1 MTLSDVLEIILITYN
16 RERFLKR
23 TFEQIFD
30 NEKSPIRN
38 LEVTILDNNS
48 TDGTSDLIKKYQGK
62 FPNIKHEKNSRNIGG
77 NANIAKAYTMAKK
90 KYVWVLC
97 DDDTYYF
104 EGFEQIENAINEEYD
119 VIFVQKTDKDF
130 PSIFTKAS
138 FVPGCIYKVSNFTDT
153 VICNMYDNISNMFPH
168 LALMAKNI
176 NDNNKIYIPNKD
188 YIQTYLGNSS
198 YNCYIRGYKNEDEI
212 PKWRKNM
219 FWGIGYFNSCALI
232 KNKKIRENILNNVK
246 MGYCKNL
253 SQSIKNDLRLN
264 YLFYEKSLYNLFCL
278 FNPLN
283 FVQKMV
289 FVKVFTLFL
298 FDVLFYYH
306 FCNKKFLFMPNDEKW
321 DKYLK
326 FVDEQKYIDKLA
338 KKYKGKKIL
347 IYGAGTIAEHIFDN
361 YDLSK
366 LNIIAVSDKKYSS
379 TSKYKDYIA
388 IPPED
393 ITDLNPDVILF
404 TLYNY
409 KSVKKDFKQ
418 QKISAKMENMIK
430 RDRYILI

>member
-1 MTLSDVLEIILITYN
+1 
-16 RERFLKR
+16 
-23 TFEQIFD
+23 
-30 NEKSPIRN
+30 
-38 LEVTILDNNS
+38 
-48 TDGTSDLIKKYQGK
+48 
-62 FPNIKHEKNSRNIGG
+62 
-77 NANIAKAYTMAKK
+77 
-90 KYVWVLC
+90 
-97 DDDTYYF
+97 
-104 EGFEQIENAINEEYD
+104 
-119 VIFVQKTDKDF
+119 
-130 PSIFTKAS
+130 
-138 FVPGCIYKVSNFTDT
+138 
-153 VICNMYDNISNMFPH
+153 
-168 LALMAKNI
+168 
-176 NDNNKIYIPNKD
+176 
-188 YIQTYLGNSS
+188 
-198 YNCYIRGYKNEDEI
+198 
-212 PKWRKNM
+212 
-219 FWGIGYFNSCALI
+219 
-232 KNKKIRENILNNVK
+232 
-246 MGYCKNL
+246 
-253 SQSIKNDLRLN
+253 
-264 YLFYEKSLYNLFCL
+264 
-278 FNPLN
+278 
-283 FVQKMV
+283 
-289 FVKVFTLFL
+289 
-298 FDVLFYYH
+298 
-306 FCNKKFLFMPNDEKW
+306 MPNDEKW